1 MGDNHAAITC
11 LNCGAENAP
20 GSRFCSICG
29 WPLLAPPTKPGEM
42 PPLPTGVAQ
51 FEAMETM
58 PIAVQQQ
65 TIEESAKGKAA
76 QEPATQETVAY
87 TDEQNPD
94 DAFTGGSPSEDFVE
108 EQTEENPAIAPSTTM
123 MTVTKRAAE
132 PKPQPASIT
141 PKPTASNMTTTLSA
155 TNRTETA
162 TPGTTA
168 GATSAATSA
177 AVAAPSLRR
186 RSAQAAATPR
196 PVDIPPSIAP
206 EHHPQTSSEATA
218 APPAATPLPTTASAS
233 NAAAEPSARQTSP
246 TDHAEH
252 DPGSSDLAVELPV
265 SPLETA
271 FTKPALDSMPLFL
284 DDDLAIPNLPDIPG
298 NKDPRA
304 VASKNEPAPAIGE
317 TPQAAGTVLPESS
330 ATSPATTAPASTRT
344 SSATAIRHAPLSAG
358 TAAGKTSAA
367 GTIDIPKPTAAA
379 TQSASA
385 QHTADKTSGQTAS
398 DQRSAAAA
406 TRKTVA
412 KPRPAKKPN
421 QHLEAAKRFFRTG
434 VIAADER
441 AEQKKAASQV
451 LAARCARSAST
462 SANASAHATASTK
475 SSAVKT
481 VAEPTPLS
489 DRAKNFFS
497 RPDTVTAAK
506 DIAQQ
511 RTPREKRRIVITLVV
526 AFLVVVALSLVL
538 GHFRSESASNSSK
551 PSSGTSASARPAAKS
566 AGTKP
571 APVLDASLVS
581 QASQQYANS
590 GYGFSVDL
598 PQSFAQS
605 ESIGAGTV
613 GGVARRG
620 LPVNSTASGAVFMDP
635 NRAMSVSAWGQSTT
649 AGQTAAS
656 VCADE
661 QRGSGHSDG
670 YVYQQGARC
679 VVSYEANGTIYY
691 DDAYVYSVANGRSY
705 FLEIQYP
712 AASKSVGGELVDKI
726 VTSYVPGP
734 AQD

>member
-58 PIAVQQQ
+58 PISVQQQ

-108 EQTEENPAIAPSTTM
+108 EQTEENPSIAPSTTM
-123 MTVTKRAAE
+123 MTVTKRAAAR
-132 PKPQPASIT
+132 KPQPVSIM
-141 PKPTASNMTTTLSA
+141 PKPPASSMTTTLSA

-168 GATSAATSA
+168 GATSAA
-177 AVAAPSLRR
+177 VAASGLRR
-186 RSAQAAATPR
+186 RSVQAAATPR

-206 EHHPQTSSEATA
+206 EHHPQTSSEAAA
-218 APPAATPLPTTASAS
+218 APPAATPLPTTTSAS
-233 NAAAEPSARQTSP
+233 NAAAEPSARQTP
-246 TDHAEH
+246 ATDCAEH
-252 DPGSSDLAVELPV
+252 DPGSSDLAVELPA

-271 FTKPALDSMPLFL
+271 LSEPALGSTPLFL
-284 DDDLAIPNLPDIPG
+284 DDDLAIPDLPGISGD
-298 NKDPRA
+298 KDPRA
-304 VASKNEPAPAIGE
+304 VASEDESAPAIGE
-317 TPQAAGTVLPESS
+317 TPQDAGIVLPKSS
-330 ATSPATTAPASTRT
+330 AASPAITAPASTRT
-344 SSATAIRHAPLSAG
+344 SSATATRHAPLSADS
-358 TAAGKTSAA
+358 AAGKTSAA
-367 GTIDIPKPTAAA
+367 GTIGISKPAAA
-379 TQSASA
+379 AAQSASA
-385 QHTADKTSGQTAS
+385 QHTAGKTSGQTAS
-398 DQRSAAAA
+398 DQRSVAAAM
-406 TRKTVA
+406 RKTVA

-441 AEQKKAASQV
+441 AEQKKAASQKA
-451 LAARCARSAST
+451 AARCARSAGT
-462 SANASAHATASTK
+462 SADASAHTAASTK
-475 SSAVKT
+475 SSAVRT
-481 VAEPTPLS
+481 VAEPTSLS
-489 DRAKNFFS
+489 DRAKDFFS

-566 AGTKP
+566 AETKP
-571 APVLDASLVS
+571 APVLDAGLVS

-605 ESIGAGTV
+605 ESIGAGTAD
-613 GGVARRG
+613 GAARRG

-726 VTSYVPGP
+726 VASYVPGP
-734 AQD
+734 AQG

>member
-65 TIEESAKGKAA
+65 TIEESAKGKAE

-123 MTVTKRAAE
+123 MTVTKRAAARRPQPTAIM
-132 PKPQPASIT
+132 PKPPAS
-141 PKPTASNMTTTLSA
+141 SMTTTLSA

-168 GATSAATSA
+168 GATSAA
-177 AVAAPSLRR
+177 VAAPGPRR
-186 RSAQAAATPR
+186 RSAQSTATPQ

-206 EHHPQTSSEATA
+206 EHHPQTSSEAEA
-218 APPAATPLPTTASAS
+218 APPAATPLPTTTSAS
-233 NAAAEPSARQTSP
+233 NAAAEPSARQTP
-246 TDHAEH
+246 ATDRAEH
-252 DPGSSDLAVELPV
+252 NPGSSDLAVELPA

-271 FTKPALDSMPLFL
+271 LTKPALDSTTLFL
-284 DDDLAIPNLPDIPG
+284 DDDLAIPNLPGISGD
-298 NKDPRA
+298 KDPRA
-304 VASKNEPAPAIGE
+304 VASEDEPAPAIGE
-317 TPQAAGTVLPESS
+317 TPQDAGTVLPKSS

-344 SSATAIRHAPLSAG
+344 SSATATRHAPLSADS
-358 TAAGKTSAA
+358 AAGKTSAA
-367 GTIDIPKPTAAA
+367 GTIGISKPAAA
-379 TQSASA
+379 AAQSASA
-385 QHTADKTSGQTAS
+385 QHTAGKTSGQTAS
-398 DQRSAAAA
+398 DQRSVAAAM
-406 TRKTVA
+406 RKTVA

-441 AEQKKAASQV
+441 AEQKKAASQKAV
-451 LAARCARSAST
+451 ARCARSAGT
-462 SANASAHATASTK
+462 SANASAPAAASTK
-475 SSAVKT
+475 ASAVRT
-481 VAEPTPLS
+481 VAEPTSLS

-551 PSSGTSASARPAAKS
+551 PSSGTSASARPAVKS
-566 AGTKP
+566 AETKP
-571 APVLDASLVS
+571 APVLDAGLVS

-605 ESIGAGTV
+605 ESIGAGTAD
-613 GGVARRG
+613 GAARRG

-726 VTSYVPGP
+726 VASYVPGP
-734 AQD
+734 AQG

>member
-65 TIEESAKGKAA
+65 TIEESAKGKAE

-123 MTVTKRAAE
+123 MTVTKRAAARR
-132 PKPQPASIT
+132 PQPASIM
-141 PKPTASNMTTTLSA
+141 PKPPASNMTTTPSA

-168 GATSAATSA
+168 GATSAAIA
-177 AVAAPSLRR
+177 ASGLRR
-186 RSAQAAATPR
+186 RSVQAAATPQ

-206 EHHPQTSSEATA
+206 EHHPQTSSEAEA
-218 APPAATPLPTTASAS
+218 APPAATPLPTTTSAS
-233 NAAAEPSARQTSP
+233 NAAAEPSARQTP
-246 TDHAEH
+246 ATDRAEH
-252 DPGSSDLAVELPV
+252 NPGSSDLAVELPA

-271 FTKPALDSMPLFL
+271 LTKPALDSTTLFL
-284 DDDLAIPNLPDIPG
+284 DDDLAIPNLPGISED
-298 NKDPRA
+298 KDPRA
-304 VASKNEPAPAIGE
+304 VASEDEPAPAIGE
-317 TPQAAGTVLPESS
+317 TTQAAGTVLPKSS
-330 ATSPATTAPASTRT
+330 AASPATTAPASTRT
-344 SSATAIRHAPLSAG
+344 SSATTTRHAPLSADS
-358 TAAGKTSAA
+358 AAGKTSAA
-367 GTIDIPKPTAAA
+367 GTIGISKPAAA
-379 TQSASA
+379 AAQSASA
-385 QHTADKTSGQTAS
+385 QHTAGKTSGQTAS
-398 DQRSAAAA
+398 DQRSVAAAM
-406 TRKTVA
+406 RKTVA

-441 AEQKKAASQV
+441 AEQKKAASQKA
-451 LAARCARSAST
+451 AARCARSAGT
-462 SANASAHATASTK
+462 SANASAHTAASTK
-475 SSAVKT
+475 ASAVRT
-481 VAEPTPLS
+481 VAEPTSLS

-551 PSSGTSASARPAAKS
+551 PSSGTSANARPAAKS
-566 AGTKP
+566 AETKP
-571 APVLDASLVS
+571 EPVLDAGLVS

-590 GYGFSVDL
+590 GYDFSVDL

-605 ESIGAGTV
+605 ESIGAGTADDA
-613 GGVARRG
+613 ARRG

-726 VTSYVPGP
+726 VASYVPGP
-734 AQD
+734 AQG

>member
-65 TIEESAKGKAA
+65 TIEESAKGKAE

-108 EQTEENPAIAPSTTM
+108 EQTEENPSIAPSTTM
-123 MTVTKRAAE
+123 MTVTKRAAARR
-132 PKPQPASIT
+132 PQPASIM
-141 PKPTASNMTTTLSA
+141 PKPPASNMTTTPSA

-168 GATSAATSA
+168 GATSAAIA
-177 AVAAPSLRR
+177 ASGLRR
-186 RSAQAAATPR
+186 RSVQAAATPQ

-206 EHHPQTSSEATA
+206 EHHPQTSSEAEA
-218 APPAATPLPTTASAS
+218 APPAATPLPTTTSAS
-233 NAAAEPSARQTSP
+233 NAAAEPSARQTP
-246 TDHAEH
+246 ATDRAEH
-252 DPGSSDLAVELPV
+252 NPGSSDLAVELPA

-271 FTKPALDSMPLFL
+271 LTKPALDSTTLFL
-284 DDDLAIPNLPDIPG
+284 DDDLAIPNLPGISGD
-298 NKDPRA
+298 KDPRA
-304 VASKNEPAPAIGE
+304 VASEDEPAPAIGE
-317 TPQAAGTVLPESS
+317 TTQAAGTVLPKSS

-344 SSATAIRHAPLSAG
+344 SSATATRHAPLSADS
-358 TAAGKTSAA
+358 AAGKTSAA
-367 GTIDIPKPTAAA
+367 GTIGISKPAAA
-379 TQSASA
+379 AAQSASA
-385 QHTADKTSGQTAS
+385 QHTAGKTSGQTAS
-398 DQRSAAAA
+398 DQRSVAAAM
-406 TRKTVA
+406 RKTVA

-441 AEQKKAASQV
+441 AEQKKAASQKA
-451 LAARCARSAST
+451 AARCARSAGT
-462 SANASAHATASTK
+462 SANASAHTAASTK
-475 SSAVKT
+475 ASAVRT
-481 VAEPTPLS
+481 VAEPTSLS

-551 PSSGTSASARPAAKS
+551 PSSGTSANARPAAKS
-566 AGTKP
+566 AETKP
-571 APVLDASLVS
+571 EPVLDAGLVS

-590 GYGFSVDL
+590 GYDFSVDL

-605 ESIGAGTV
+605 ESIGAGTADDA
-613 GGVARRG
+613 ARRG

-726 VTSYVPGP
+726 VASYVPGP
-734 AQD
+734 AQG